1 MPQASVAPLS
11 SSRVSQSTGTGGRHG
26 YATALADLWYALAQT
41 LRRLERLAAV
51 PDEDTGE
58 ELPSLQYALH
68 VAGERIAGLEP
79 PALQQDAHD
88 ELQAALADARD
99 ATAEVADAF
108 AHGGLAAAHPLVWE
122 WRGALFGVR
131 LARSRV
137 LKEPEAEPVATPAR
151 PRSRNEAV
159 AVGVVALPVLAV
171 VAIAAAAGAA
181 GWTIVVAL
189 LVAVGVGL
197 ALRRA

>member
-1 MPQASVAPLS
+1 MPDATVAPLS
-11 SSRVSQSTGTGGRHG
+11 SNRVSQSTGTGGRHG
-26 YATALADLWYALAQT
+26 YASALAGVWYALSQT
-41 LRRLERLAAV
+41 LRRLETLAAV
-51 PDEDTGE
+51 PDEGAAE
-58 ELPSLQYALH
+58 ELPGLQYALH

-79 PALQQDAHD
+79 PPGQKDAHD
-88 ELQAALADARD
+88 ELQAALAEARD

-108 AHGGLAAAHPLVWE
+108 AYGGLAAAQPLVWE

-137 LKEPEAEPVATPAR
+137 PKDVAPEEPVR
-151 PRSRNEAV
+151 PEPSRRNEAV
-159 AVGVVALPVLAV
+159 VLGVVALPIVAV

-189 LVAVGVGL
+189 LVALGIGF

>member
-1 MPQASVAPLS
+1 M
-11 SSRVSQSTGTGGRHG
+11 SQSTGTGGRHG
-26 YATALADLWYALAQT
+26 YATALAGVWYALSQT
-41 LRRLERLAAV
+41 LRRLETLAAD
-51 PDEDTGE
+51 PDEGAAD
-58 ELPSLQYALH
+58 ELPGLQYALH
-68 VAGERIAGLEP
+68 VAGERVAGLEP
-79 PALQQDAHD
+79 PPGQQDAHD

-108 AHGGLAAAHPLVWE
+108 THGGLAAAQPLVWE

-137 LKEPEAEPVATPAR
+137 PRDLPPEEPSP
-151 PRSRNEAV
+151 PRDNRRRNEAV
-159 AVGVVALPVLAV
+159 VAGVVALPIVAV

-189 LVAVGVGL
+189 LVALGIGL
-197 ALRRA
+197 AFRRA

>member
-1 MPQASVAPLS
+1 MPDATVAPLS
-11 SSRVSQSTGTGGRHG
+11 SNRVSQSTGTGGRHG
-26 YATALADLWYALAQT
+26 YASALAGVWYALSQT
-41 LRRLERLAAV
+41 LRRLETLAAV
-51 PDEDTGE
+51 PDEGAAE
-58 ELPSLQYALH
+58 ELPGLQYALH

-79 PALQQDAHD
+79 PPGQKDAHD

-108 AHGGLAAAHPLVWE
+108 AYGGLAAAQPLVWE

-137 LKEPEAEPVATPAR
+137 PKDVAPEEPVRPAPSR
-151 PRSRNEAV
+151 RNEAV
-159 AVGVVALPVLAV
+159 VLGVVALPIVAV

-189 LVAVGVGL
+189 LVALGIGF

>member
-1 MPQASVAPLS
+1 
-11 SSRVSQSTGTGGRHG
+11 VSQSTGTGGRHG
-26 YATALADLWYALAQT
+26 YASAVAGVWYPLSQT
-41 LRRLERLAAV
+41 LRRLEVLAAE
-51 PDEDTGE
+51 PDEGAGE
-58 ELPSLQYALH
+58 ELPALQYALH
-68 VAGERIAGLEP
+68 IAGERIAGLEP
-79 PALQQDAHD
+79 PPGQQDAHE

-108 AHGGLAAAHPLVWE
+108 AYGGLAAAQPLVWE

-137 LKEPEAEPVATPAR
+137 PKEAPLEQPVPPATSR
-151 PRSRNEAV
+151 RRNEAV
-159 AVGVVALPVLAV
+159 VLGVIALPIVAV
-171 VAIAAAAGAA
+171 VAVAAAAGAA

-189 LVAVGVGL
+189 LVALGVGL

>member
-1 MPQASVAPLS
+1 M
-11 SSRVSQSTGTGGRHG
+11 SQSTGTGGRHG
-26 YATALADLWYALAQT
+26 YASALADLWYALART
-41 LRRLERLAAV
+41 LRRLETLAAT
-51 PDEDTGE
+51 PDEDSAE

-79 PALQQDAHD
+79 PPGQQDAHD

-131 LARSRV
+131 PARSRV
-137 LKEPEAEPVATPAR
+137 LAQPAAESAGPPPASR
-151 PRSRNEAV
+151 RRNEAV
-159 AVGVVALPVLAV
+159 ILGVVALPVDAV

-189 LVAVGVGL
+189 LVALGIGF

>member
-1 MPQASVAPLS
+1 L
-11 SSRVSQSTGTGGRHG
+11 SQSTGTGGRHG
-26 YATALADLWYALAQT
+26 YATALADLWYALTQT
-41 LRRLERLAAV
+41 LRRLEALAAE
-51 PDEDTGE
+51 PDEDTAE
-58 ELPSLQYALH
+58 QLPSLQYALH

-79 PALQQDAHD
+79 PPGHKDAHD
-88 ELQAALADARD
+88 ELKTAIADARD
-99 ATAEVADAF
+99 ATAEVAEAF

-137 LKEPEAEPVATPAR
+137 PAEAPPERTAPAD
-151 PRSRNEAV
+151 RSRRRNEA
-159 AVGVVALPVLAV
+159 AVFGVLALPVIAV

-189 LVAVGVGL
+189 LVVIALGFAV
-197 ALRRA
+197 RRA

>member
-1 MPQASVAPLS
+1 
-11 SSRVSQSTGTGGRHG
+11 VSQSTGTGGRRG
-26 YATALADLWYALAQT
+26 YATALADLWYALALT
-41 LRRLERLAAV
+41 LRRLEALAAE
-51 PDEDTGE
+51 PHEGSGD

-79 PALQQDAHD
+79 PAGQKEMHE

-108 AHGGLAAAHPLVWE
+108 AHGGLAAAQPLVWE

-137 LKEPEAEPVATPAR
+137 LKEPAAEPAEAPV
-151 PRSRNEAV
+151 RSRRRNEAV
-159 AVGVVALPVLAV
+159 VFGVVALPIVAV
-171 VAIAAAAGAA
+171 VAVAAAAGAA

-189 LVAVGVGL
+189 LVALGVGL

>member
-1 MPQASVAPLS
+1 
-11 SSRVSQSTGTGGRHG
+11 VSQGTGTGGRHG
-26 YATALADLWYALAQT
+26 YATALAGVWYALSQT
-41 LRRLERLAAV
+41 LRRLETLAAD
-51 PDEDTGE
+51 PDEGAAQ
-58 ELPSLQYALH
+58 ELPGLQYALH
-68 VAGERIAGLEP
+68 IAGERIAGLEP
-79 PALQQDAHD
+79 PPGQQDAHD
-88 ELQAALADARD
+88 ELQAALTDARD

-108 AHGGLAAAHPLVWE
+108 AYGGLGAAQPLVWE

-137 LKEPEAEPVATPAR
+137 PKEEAVPEQPPAPATAR
-151 PRSRNEAV
+151 HRNEAV
-159 AVGVVALPVLAV
+159 VIAVLALPIVAV

-189 LVAVGVGL
+189 LVALGVGL